1 MNNQKLKNIM
11 ASIKLARR
19 DISQADNSISQALDS
34 LSGAISTLN
43 ELDTVAAYD
52 LAEGLENV
60 VHELQGVEYMLADY
74 ASTENMVIGASS

>member
-1 MNNQKLKNIM
+1 MSNQKLKNIM

-43 ELDTVAAYD
+43 ELDTLAAYD

-60 VHELQGVEYMLADY
+60 IHELQGVEYMLSDY
-74 ASTENMVIGASS
+74 ASPENMVMGAAS